1 MSHWRGAGVVL
12 LAAASALWPGPGRA
26 AEVAAPAAVAA
37 APADTAQDDSGRDL
51 DVPAL
56 AERLRSARYVLLGE
70 IHDNAV
76 QHRLRAALLRALLA
90 DGRPSWVVFEQLD
103 REHNAAVR
111 AAPRDAEALITAGQ
125 LDRRAWGWPVHRPLF
140 DAALAAG
147 ATVLGGNLSRADA
160 SRVVR
165 GGVAQV
171 PADLQRWLATEASAA
186 APLPAW
192 TPAQEAALRQQID
205 TGHCGALPPALLA
218 PMVWAQRARDAALAA
233 TLVSAP
239 AGARVVLIAGNGH
252 VRRDT
257 GVPHYLPVVP
267 TEGIVSIGFLERGAD
282 GARVSD
288 GPYDEVWYTA
298 PAERPDP
305 CAAWHPPSAAP

>member
-1 MSHWRGAGVVL
+1 ML
-12 LAAASALWPGPGRA
+12 LAAASALWAGPGRA
-26 AEVAAPAAVAA
+26 ADAAAPAGVAKA
-37 APADTAQDDSGRDL
+37 SADTAQDASGRDL

-56 AERLRSARYVLLGE
+56 AERLRSALAERLRSARFVLLGE

-103 REHNAAVR
+103 RAHNAAVM
-111 AAPRDAEALITAGQ
+111 AAPRDTDALITAGQ
-125 LDRRAWGWPVHRPLF
+125 LDRQAWGWPLHRPLF

-147 ATVLGGNLSRADA
+147 ATVVGGNLSRAEA

-171 PADLQRWLATEASAA
+171 PADLQRWLAAEASAA
-186 APLPAW
+186 AQPPAW
-192 TPAQEAALRQQID
+192 TPAQDAALRQQID
-205 TGHCGALPPALLA
+205 EGHCGALPPSLLA
-218 PMVWAQRARDAALAA
+218 PMVEAQRARDAALAA
-233 TLVSAP
+233 TMVSAP

-257 GVPHYLPVVP
+257 GVPHYLQEAP
-267 TEGIVSIGFLERGAD
+267 TGGMVSIGFLERGAD

-288 GPYDEVWYTA
+288 GLYDEVWYTA

-305 CAAWHPPSAAP
+305 CAAWRPPSAAR